1 MVARWRGRRD
11 LDIGLPERHAGCMR
25 RLGKGE
31 ARRQLGELS
40 SRHVR
45 AHQGELLADTVRE

>member
-11 LDIGLPERHAGCMR
+11 LVIGLPERHVGCMR

-31 ARRQLGELS
+31 ARRQLGDLG

-45 AHQGELLADTVRE
+45 TEQGELLADTVRE